1 MKTTPLPLLLTLLS
15 IISVQAQEI
24 AEVTNPSGITVLEKS
39 WRKWVRPETDSLRR
53 NEELMEQ
60 TRKEKAV
67 IERRAQDLP
76 NQPTQERMPV
86 TQPKP
91 LIQTKQLEAD
101 AIYIYKIKVRNNTA
115 KTITRLY
122 WEYQFLDPDT
132 NELMGTRQI
141 YSKLKIEPG
150 KTHEIEAFSR
160 RQPTVIVNVKE
171 LDKKYKD
178 QLDER
183 IIIHRIHYS
192 DGTAWQRRS

>member
-1 MKTTPLPLLLTLLS
+1 MKTTPLALLLTLLS
-15 IISVQAQEI
+15 MISVQAQEM
-24 AEVTNPSGITVLEKS
+24 AEVTNPSSVTVLEKS
-39 WRKWVRPETDSLRR
+39 WRKWVRPKTDSLLRS
-53 NEELMEQ
+53 EELRDQ

-86 TQPKP
+86 TRPKP
-91 LIQTKQLEAD
+91 LIQTEQLEAD
-101 AIYIYKIKVRNNTA
+101 AIYIYKIKVRNNAA
-115 KTITRLY
+115 KTITQLY

-132 NELMGTRQI
+132 NELMGTRQT
-141 YSKLKIEPG
+141 YSKLKIGPG

-160 RQPTVIVNVKE
+160 RQPTVIVNVNQ

-183 IIIHRIHYS
+183 LIIHRIHYS
-192 DGTAWQRRS
+192 DGTAWQRR